1 MRIALLLSVTAAL
14 FAAQVGAQE
23 SKPDLRFGLIAD
35 IQYADADPS
44 RTRYYRNSLEKLDEC
59 VETLNGEKV
68 DFTVNMGDAIDRDPA
83 DLDPVLERLGRL
95 KGKVFNTTGNHDYSG
110 IPTENGNLYKKL
122 GMPSE
127 YYSFGKKDWVF
138 IMLNTNEISEYS
150 GVGDTE
156 KEKKLAAMYDAFRSR
171 GGGQPAPWNG
181 GVSGEQLRWLDS
193 ELARA
198 ERSGEKVLIF
208 CHHPLWPESGLTA
221 LNNLEILDTI
231 DNRSCVKAVF
241 CGHHHPGDFAYHG
254 DIPVIT
260 VEGMVETENEN
271 AFGVV
276 ELRGD
281 RITVKG
287 TGRMSSREF
296 EFDSK

>member
-1 MRIALLLSVTAAL
+1 M
-14 FAAQVGAQE
+14 
-23 SKPDLRFGLIAD
+23 
-35 IQYADADPS
+35 
-44 RTRYYRNSLEKLDEC
+44 
-59 VETLNGEKV
+59 
-68 DFTVNMGDAIDRDPA
+68 
-83 DLDPVLERLGRL
+83 
-95 KGKVFNTTGNHDYSG
+95 
-110 IPTENGNLYKKL
+110 
-122 GMPSE
+122 
-127 YYSFGKKDWVF
+127 
-138 IMLNTNEISEYS
+138 
-150 GVGDTE
+150 
-156 KEKKLAAMYDAFRSR
+156 
-171 GGGQPAPWNG
+171 
-181 GVSGEQLRWLDS
+181 
-193 ELARA
+193 
-198 ERSGEKVLIF
+198 LIF